1 MVDILREHVYS
12 KGFIQILDKKGKW
25 LAILTQINVYVL
37 IYKLDIDSEINFF
50 CLLDNNCYSGFLL
63 FALKLRR

>member
-37 IYKLDIDSEINFF
+37 IYNYISWTSTVKLISFV
-50 CLLDNNCYSGFLL
+50 C
-63 FALKLRR
+63 